1 MNGPDF
7 ICPQCSQRLEIVE
20 PECRRCPEDGQ
31 VYVCEAGIWRL
42 LPEERAAFY
51 QQFMRDYETVRRA
64 EGRGAND
71 PAWYRAL
78 PFADHSGCFSEDWRI
93 RARSYATLLDRVIV
107 PLEKARDGALT
118 IADLGAGNGW
128 LSNRLVERGHA
139 LTAVDLLVNEFDGLG
154 AHVHYLTKFTPVQA
168 EFDRLPLESDQFDLA
183 VFNGSLHYS
192 TDYTITLSEALRLL
206 KTNGQLVIMDSPVY
220 HETASGQQMVCE
232 REDHFQ
238 QAFGLR
244 SDSLPAENFLTYRR
258 LDALAAE
265 LRIAWQMI
273 TPFYGWRWTV
283 RPLRARLRGH
293 REPARFH
300 VIVGMRL

>member
-1 MNGPDF
+1 MSVPDF
-7 ICPQCSQRLEIVE
+7 ICPRCSQRLEIVE
-20 PECRRCPEDGQ
+20 PEGLRCPEDGQ

-42 LPEERAAFY
+42 LPEERAAYY
-51 QQFMRDYETVRRA
+51 QQFVRDYETVRRA

-78 PFADHSGCFSEDWRI
+78 PFADHSGRFSEDWRI
-93 RARSYATLLDRVIV
+93 RARSFATLLDRVIV
-107 PLEKARDGALT
+107 PLEKAGDGALA

-128 LSNRLVERGHA
+128 LSNRLAERGHA

-154 AHVHYLTKFTPVQA
+154 AHVHYLMKFTSVQA
-168 EFDRLPLESDQFDLA
+168 EFGRLPLESDQYDLA

-192 TDYTITLSEALRLL
+192 TDYTITLSEALRVL
-206 KTNGQLVIMDSPVY
+206 KTSGQLVIMDSPVY
-220 HETASGQQMVCE
+220 HEMTSGQQMVRE
-232 REDHFQ
+232 REDHFER
-238 QAFGLR
+238 AYGLR
-244 SDSLPAENFLTYRR
+244 SDALPAENFLTYRR

-265 LRIAWQMI
+265 LGIAWQMI
-273 TPFYGWRWTV
+273 APFYGWRWAM